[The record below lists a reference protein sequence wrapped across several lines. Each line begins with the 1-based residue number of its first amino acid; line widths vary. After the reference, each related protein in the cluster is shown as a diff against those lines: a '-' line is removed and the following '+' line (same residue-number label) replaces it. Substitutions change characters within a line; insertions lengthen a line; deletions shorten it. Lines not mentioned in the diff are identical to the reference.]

1 MRVLL
6 VEDERGISEP
16 LCKILEKNNVPT
28 DAVYDGVSGLLQAEK
43 KIYDVIILDIMLP
56 EMNGLEVLKRMRQ
69 NNVMTPVLL
78 LTAKDSIDDKISGF
92 EKGADD
98 YLTKPFGLAELVA
111 RIENLLRRFQM
122 MQEQA
127 VRSELLI
134 FDTLK
139 IDMEKCIVTKREE
152 MISLT
157 AKEYRLLC
165 FLAKSPMQ
173 VFTKRQIYQNVWED
187 EFLYDD
193 NAIMAL
199 IRRLRKKIEDDS
211 ENPTLIQTVWGIGYR
226 FYSGDGE

>member
-1 MRVLL
+1 MADILVIDDDEELCRLLEQCLGNEGHAVHIRHNGENVSESIKGMELVILDVMLPGENGVAVLKKI
-6 VEDERGISEP
+6 RGIS
-16 LCKILEKNNVPT
+16 
-28 DAVYDGVSGLLQAEK
+28 AV
-43 KIYDVIILDIMLP
+43 
-56 EMNGLEVLKRMRQ
+56 
-69 NNVMTPVLL
+69 PVLML
-78 LTAKDSIDDKISGF
+78 SAKGSEMDKVIGLRT
-92 EKGADD
+92 GADD

-127 VRSELLI
+127 VQSELLI

-157 AKEYRLLC
+157 AKEYKLLC
-165 FLAKSPMQ
+165 FMAKSPMQ

-226 FYSGDGE
+226 FNSGDGE